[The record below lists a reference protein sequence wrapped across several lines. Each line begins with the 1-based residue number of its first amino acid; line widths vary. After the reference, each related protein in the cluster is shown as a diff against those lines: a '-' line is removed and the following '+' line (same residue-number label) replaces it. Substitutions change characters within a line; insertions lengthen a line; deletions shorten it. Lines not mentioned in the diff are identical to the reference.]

1 MSVASIATSLRFW
14 IGFCVVLSLTAC
26 GNGPAGGVPGSD
38 PTITITMQL
47 PSGLQGN
54 SLPLGQTATVQATV
68 KNGSNQ
74 TVSGVVVN
82 FSNDAG
88 IASPNPPTG
97 KVLTNSNGVATLQLT
112 GLSISADTLIATATV
127 DGKDISQSFAYD
139 VSTPAFNLTN
149 MQTGISSI
157 SAGGST
163 SVSIEVV
170 DPANSNAAYPTPV
183 SIGFASNCSAISKA
197 SIDATVTSVISN
209 IGGTTKNIA
218 TASYRDQGCSGSDTI
233 TATLMIG
240 AQTIQKSVNLTI
252 QSAAATAIQFVSAT
266 PTSISL
272 KGIGGGEQATV
283 VFKVTDS
290 LGDGI
295 PNTTV
300 NFLLNTTV
308 GGITLSTPSTLS
320 DSSGVAQVV
329 VNSGT
334 VSTVVRVTAQ
344 LATNSAIQT
353 QSNQLTISTGLPHQ
367 YGFSISTSTIN
378 PEFYN
383 RDNEEITISVNASDR
398 FGNPVPDNTSVSFY
412 TEKGVGVITP
422 SCLTTNGT
430 CSVILRSGGNRSGLV
445 GAGRGKVLAVAV
457 GEESFDDVNGDG
469 WFSNGDIL
477 TTDLPEAY
485 LDANENGVYDAGEQ
499 FIDFNNNGSYSGSDG
514 KFHGKGCNATV
525 CGTPDTINVF
535 AEALIIWSGS
545 QVIPL
550 WKDTNNV
557 AINSVAI
564 PTPGA
569 PACSAGQSS
578 RVVFAPTDQNGNI
591 LPAGTTL
598 SFESSNGAITSE
610 SSFTVPSA
618 AIPTSYTITIASDA
632 TLDSGVCTN
641 TVAAG
646 DLTVKVTLP
655 KSGTILSFSIPVTD

>member
-1 MSVASIATSLRFW
+1 MSVASFVTSIRFW
-14 IGFCVVLSLTAC
+14 VGFCLAFSLVAC
-26 GNGPAGGVPGSD
+26 GSGPAGGVPGSD
-38 PTITITMQL
+38 PTITLTMQL

-54 SLPLGQTATVQATV
+54 SLPLGQTATVLATV

-74 TVSGVVVN
+74 VMSGVVVS
-82 FSNDAG
+82 FSNDVTV
-88 IASPNPPTG
+88 ASLNPPTG
-97 KVLTNSNGVATLQLT
+97 KVLSNSSGVATIQLT
-112 GLSISADTLIATATV
+112 GLSISADTLVATATI
-127 DGKDISQSFAYD
+127 DGTDISQSFAYD
-139 VSTPAFNLTN
+139 VSTPAFNLIN
-149 MQTGISSI
+149 MQTGVSSL

-163 SVSIEVV
+163 SVSIEIV

-183 SIGFASNCSAISKA
+183 SIGFASNCSTTGKA

-218 TASYRDQGCSGSDTI
+218 TASYRDQGCSGSDTV

-240 AQTIQKSVNLTI
+240 AQTIQKSVGLTI

-290 LGDGI
+290 LGNGI

-308 GGITLSTPSTLS
+308 GGITISTPSTLS
-320 DSSGVAQVV
+320 DANGVAQVV

-344 LATNSAIQT
+344 LAANTAIQT

-367 YGFSISTSTIN
+367 FGFSIAASTLN

-383 RDNEEITISVNASDR
+383 RDNEEITLSVNASDR

-422 SCLTTNGT
+422 SCLTVNGT
-430 CSVILRSGGNRSGLV
+430 CSVVLRSGGNRSGLV

-469 WFSNGDIL
+469 WFSDGDIL
-477 TTDLPEAY
+477 TIDLPEAY
-485 LDANENGVYDAGEQ
+485 LDANESFAYNAGEQ
-499 FIDFNNNGSYSGSDG
+499 FIDFNSSGDYSGSDG
-514 KFHGKGCNATV
+514 KFNGKGCNASN
-525 CGTPDTINVF
+525 CGTPNTINVF
-535 AEALIIWSGS
+535 DQIEIIWSGS
-545 QVIPL
+545 DVKHS
-550 WKDTNNV
+550 WKDINNNV
-557 AINSVAI
+557 INGVAI
-564 PTPGA
+564 PKDAITN
-569 PACSAGQSS
+569 CSAGQSTE
-578 RVVFAPTDQNGNI
+578 VVFYPTDQFDNV

-598 SFESSNGAITSE
+598 SFESSNGSITSD
-610 SSFTVPSA
+610 SSFTVPSTVK
-618 AIPTSYTITIASDA
+618 PTSYTLTIASDA
-632 TLDSGVCTN
+632 TYDSGVCTN
-641 TVAAG
+641 TVVTGA
-646 DLTVKVTLP
+646 LTVKVTLP
-655 KSGTILSFSIPVTD
+655 KSGTILPFSIPVTD